1 MEPAELFRRYDH
13 NPLFT
18 FRQMPYPCHSVF
30 NTGATLLP
38 DGETLLLLRV
48 EDLEGRSHLTV
59 ARSLDGVTDWRI
71 EDKPLMHPDE
81 GDPYEAFGCEDA
93 RITWLEELQEY
104 VIAYTAYSPY
114 GAGVALAKTRDFKSV
129 ERLGLMLAPNNKDAA
144 VFPRTIGG
152 KFWMLHRPVAGSL
165 EHIWLTHSPDLRH
178 WGSPYCIIKE
188 RGGPFWDGRKVGANT
203 PPIETPEGWLI
214 LYHGVKQ
221 MPGGPT
227 YRMGVA
233 LLDLEDPRRLI
244 SRLPHWILAPHEW
257 YEVTGDVPNVVFAC
271 GAVER
276 GDEIHLYYGAAD
288 TYICLAHA
296 RTADLLDA
304 LLAHKVNAR
313 MPAGMALA

>member
-38 DGETLLLLRV
+38 NGETLLLLRV

-59 ARSLDGVTDWRI
+59 ARSEDGVTEWRI
-71 EDKPLMHPDE
+71 EDRPLLHPDD
-81 GDPYEAFGCEDA
+81 GDPYEAYGCEDA
-93 RITWLEELQEY
+93 RITRLEEEDAW

-114 GAGVALAKTRDFKSV
+114 GAGVALAKTRDWKTV

-144 VFPRTIGG
+144 VFPRKIRG
-152 KFWMLHRPVAGSL
+152 KYWMLHRPVAGSL
-165 EHIWLTHSPDLRH
+165 EHIWLTDSPDLRH

-227 YRMGVA
+227 YRMGAA

-288 TYICLAHA
+288 TYICLAYA
-296 RTADLLDA
+296 KTADLLDA
-304 LLAHKVNAR
+304 LLAHKVNSR
-313 MPAGMALA
+313 VPAGVSY